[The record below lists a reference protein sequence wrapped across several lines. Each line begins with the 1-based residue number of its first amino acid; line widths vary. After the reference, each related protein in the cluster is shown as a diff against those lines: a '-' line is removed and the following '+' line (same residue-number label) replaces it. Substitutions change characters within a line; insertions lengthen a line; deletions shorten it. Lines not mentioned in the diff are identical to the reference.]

1 MSEIGDFLS
10 ASAEAAYAAFQS
22 RLLPGVSNIVGVR
35 MPLIRRYV
43 KQALKDGRWRDWPEM
58 DAGAPYE
65 EIMIRGLV
73 LAQADLPFD
82 EHTRVME
89 AFLQRI
95 DNWGVCDSVCASCR
109 FLRGDRVRGYRWL
122 ARLLESDEEFTVRFA
137 LVCLCDHFARE
148 RGWTQRVL
156 EAARAA
162 NCGEYNYARMA
173 LAWLLAETAS
183 TDAGAVMTFL
193 RGDVDP
199 FVRARA
205 VRKIKESC
213 KISASDKSAFDDVLR
228 DMSDKGEDT
237 H

>member
-109 FLRGDRVRGYRWL
+109 FLRGDRVAAIAGLRACWRAMRNSPSASRWS
-122 ARLLESDEEFTVRFA
+122 ACA
-137 LVCLCDHFARE
+137 II
-148 RGWTQRVL
+148 
-156 EAARAA
+156 
-162 NCGEYNYARMA
+162 
-173 LAWLLAETAS
+173 
-183 TDAGAVMTFL
+183 L
-193 RGDVDP
+193 RG
-199 FVRARA
+199 
-205 VRKIKESC
+205 
-213 KISASDKSAFDDVLR
+213 SAAGRSAFSRRRVRQTAENTTMPAWRLR
-228 DMSDKGEDT
+228 GCWPRRRRPT
-237 H
+237 RAL